1 MFFLVFLMIRRP
13 PRSTRTDT
21 LFPYT
26 TLFRSHEHYYQDSD
40 ERYAPF
46 QIEILEAVVLDIA
59 DHQQTCGRDHQ
70 REQHDQYERQIDSA
84 NTNLIQCP
92 DSPDPTG
99 DYSRRSR
106 ASQTNEPA
114 LVHLTDLRIET
125 RQTQSGAS
133 DIYEGDGETNI
144 TQFGQCPLVRQHCG
158 GQTKGNHV
166 RQRIVLGTKCALG
179 IGETSHAPIQTI
191 EHHGDEHRGGGH
203 VDVAVNRG
211 DDRKQTS
218 KKRQEERRD
227 RKKCGSTGTSRWAQ
241 TT

>member
-26 TLFRSHEHYYQDSD
+26 TLFRSHEHYYQDRD

-92 DSPDPTG
+92 DIPDPAG
-99 DYSRRSR
+99 DYSRRTQ
-106 ASQTNEPA
+106 ASQTTKPA
-114 LVHLTDLRIET
+114 LTTLTHLLIQNR
-125 RQTQSGAS
+125 
-133 DIYEGDGETNI
+133 
-144 TQFGQCPLVRQHCG
+144 H
-158 GQTKGNHV
+158 TKHPP
-166 RQRIVLGTKCALG
+166 T
-179 IGETSHAPIQTI
+179 
-191 EHHGDEHRGGGH
+191 
-203 VDVAVNRG
+203 
-211 DDRKQTS
+211 
-218 KKRQEERRD
+218 
-227 RKKCGSTGTSRWAQ
+227 
-241 TT
+241 